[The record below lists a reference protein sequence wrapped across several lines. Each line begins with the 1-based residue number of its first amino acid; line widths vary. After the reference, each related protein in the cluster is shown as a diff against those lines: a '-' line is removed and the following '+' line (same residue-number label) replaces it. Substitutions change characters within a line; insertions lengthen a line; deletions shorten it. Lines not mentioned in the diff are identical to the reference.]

1 MTNIFDIIVLSSLA
15 GFGFLG
21 LRNGLIDELAT
32 LIGFTLAIIFSSEYY
47 SIGASVVKSLFS
59 VNESF
64 GAVLGYI
71 VVFLSI
77 YLFFKLLAWGIQSF
91 VKMVKLEWLNK
102 VSGLIF
108 GAFKGFLLMAII
120 VWVISVFN
128 DFEMEQKLSNKSVS
142 YSVIKKFT
150 YSAAEFFRYNDDLD
164 EMAKAIRTLF
174 GLENS
179 RMI

>member
-1 MTNIFDIIVLSSLA
+1 MTSIFDIIVLASLA

-21 LRNGLIDELAT
+21 LKNGLIDELAT
-32 LIGFTLAIIFSSEYY
+32 LIGFILAIIFSSAYY
-47 SIGASVVKSLFS
+47 SIGQSLVQNLFR

-71 VVFLSI
+71 VVFLAI
-77 YLFFKLLAWGIQSF
+77 YLFFKLLAWAIQSF

-102 VSGLIF
+102 VSGLVF
-108 GAFKGFLLMAII
+108 GAFKGFLLMATI

-128 DFEMEQKLSNKSVS
+128 DFELEQKLSNKSVS
-142 YSVIKKFT
+142 YGIIKKFT
-150 YSAAEFFRYNDDLD
+150 YSAAEFFRYDDDLE

-179 RMI
+179 QSI